1 MSVRGTGMDDRGS
14 RRLVDADGD
23 ERIAVATRVRQAGRQ
38 ENANRYGML
47 LAILL
52 ALIGALAVY
61 RLFA

>member
-1 MSVRGTGMDDRGS
+1 MSVLGAGMDDRGS
-14 RRLVDADGD
+14 RRLVDADAD
-23 ERIAVATRVRQAGRQ
+23 ERIAVATRVRHAARQ
-38 ENANRYGML
+38 EYANRYGML

>member
-1 MSVRGTGMDDRGS
+1 
-14 RRLVDADGD
+14 VDADAD
-23 ERIAVATRVRQAGRQ
+23 ERIAVATRVRQAARQ
-38 ENANRYGML
+38 EYANRYGML